1 MNNPAF
7 PSLSIRQILVALAAL
22 LFVGSVQA
30 EWISL
35 GRTDNFRVYLEQNQL
50 RRNGDVVQTWQ
61 LMDFT
66 SAQWVD
72 ERTVVGSIKN
82 LTEYDCSQPRFCT
95 LLVEAYSEQMA
106 EGRLVAKEQLPD
118 PPWEGVE
125 AGGTA
130 EKIWRAACSKK

>member
-1 MNNPAF
+1 MTNPAF
-7 PSLSIRQILVALAAL
+7 RSQSMRQVLVALAAL

-72 ERTVVGSIKN
+72 ERTVVGSIRS
-82 LTEYDCSQPRFCT
+82 LVEYDCSQPRART
-95 LLVEAYSEQMA
+95 LSLEAYSEQMSG
-106 EGRLVAKEQLPD
+106 GRRVASEQLPNAD
-118 PPWEGVE
+118 WEWIKPGS
-125 AGGTA
+125 TN
-130 EKIWRAACSKK
+130 EKVRQLVCGK